1 MRTRLRLGKA
11 ARRWKTRRW
20 RSAELWR
27 RCWWKQF
34 APIATSTS
42 GDTVTVTAGDE
53 ERDGEP
59 EAVKEVVTDAD
70 KAQQKIL
77 SPVRRAAKRRRA
89 ARAAVRAKVRAR
101 LAKEE
106 ERTAAVG
113 VATATRRR
121 EQADESRV
129 GLPARRARREAAA
142 ADESTTSDQRA
153 HVRLVQQPQAAAMM
167 AAADGAGVCGVA
179 ADDGL
184 PTAMME
190 VAGERRDVKLDSGAR
205 YTVAGTD
212 WMAWG
217 DKSSNPAPI
226 NCVEGIG
233 GFLLDVLG
241 VWTFDMVN
249 VFGQQ
254 VKVSACIVEGCT
266 SEFLLGVDFLREHQA
281 TMDFAK
287 NEVRYESEGKPV
299 GHPIPDV

>member
-121 EQADESRV
+121 EQAE
-129 GLPARRARREAAA
+129 
-142 ADESTTSDQRA
+142 
-153 HVRLVQQPQAAAMM
+153 
-167 AAADGAGVCGVA
+167 ADGAGVCGVA

-266 SEFLLGVDFLREHQA
+266 SEFLLDVDFLREHQA